1 MEVYV
6 LNTTNVRLLNSADL
20 YKLGIKYTRQSL
32 DRLEKQGLFPRRV
45 KLTPNGRVGWV
56 ESEIHDW
63 LRERINRSRGKGSAQ
78 PTTAASQHQ
87 VA

>member
-1 MEVYV
+1 M
-6 LNTTNVRLLNSADL
+6 LDTTNVRLLNSADL
-20 YKLGIKYTRQSL
+20 YKLGIKYARQSL

-56 ESEIHDW
+56 ETEIHDW
-63 LRERINRSRGKGSAQ
+63 LRDRINKSRNNGSTPPAS
-78 PTTAASQHQ
+78 AAPQHR